1 MHLFA
6 RPGAN
11 TPPPPP
17 EGSVRNRVAL
27 TTPPD
32 LDPASTRRVSASD
45 PAHWAEPGC
54 ALRSR
59 LVGFAEAFDPAPEPV
74 IVLDREGRIRFAN
87 RCCATLFGRPPAGL
101 LGRTLADFARL
112 REKVPAASDP
122 ASHGT
127 VRGEFELVR
136 PGGDPC
142 FVAWSASPLLD
153 ADGSRIGITVFL
165 RDDTDRRRLELD
177 GCRRLDEF
185 EQTLCG
191 VAHDLRSPL
200 VAVLGFSRLLRDD
213 FAGLLGE
220 RGTHYLDR
228 IGEAGRSMEALIRE
242 LLDFTR
248 IGNTG
253 ERAVFV
259 DPREVLEQLHR
270 EFKPRLDAANVVLRL
285 PSEPPLVLCDRTRLY
300 QIFSNLIGNA
310 LEHMGSCT
318 APVVVIE
325 VREEPERH
333 LLVVRDN
340 GRGVEPAERER
351 IFEMSHS
358 APGATGRKGTGIGLT
373 IVKKIAAL
381 HGGRAWVDGA
391 PGGGAAFYVSL
402 PRS

>member
-1 MHLFA
+1 
-6 RPGAN
+6 
-11 TPPPPP
+11 
-17 EGSVRNRVAL
+17 
-27 TTPPD
+27 
-32 LDPASTRRVSASD
+32 VSASD
-45 PAHWAEPGC
+45 PAPWAEPEC

-59 LVGFAEAFDPAPEPV
+59 LAAFVEAFDAAPEPV

-87 RCCATLFGRPPAGL
+87 RSCTTLFGGPPARL
-101 LGRTLADFARL
+101 LGRTLADFVQR
-112 REKVPAASDP
+112 REKMPTASYPAP
-122 ASHGT
+122 GGG
-127 VRGEFELVR
+127 VRGGFELVR
-136 PGGDPC
+136 PGAEPC

-153 ADGSRIGITVFL
+153 ADGSGIGVTVFL
-165 RDDTDRRRLELD
+165 RDDTERRRIEVV
-177 GCRRLDEF
+177 GFRRLDEL
-185 EQTLCG
+185 EQTLRG

-228 IGEAGRSMEALIRE
+228 ISEAGRSMEALIRE

-248 IGNTG
+248 IGNAG

-270 EFKPRLDAANVVLRL
+270 EFKPRLDGANVVLRS
-285 PSEPPLVLCDRTRLY
+285 PAEPPLVLCDRTRLY

-310 LEHMGSCT
+310 LDHMGSCA

-325 VREEPERH
+325 VREEPEQH

-351 IFEMSHS
+351 IFEMFHS
-358 APGATGRKGTGIGLT
+358 APGATGRKGTGIGLA
-373 IVKKIAAL
+373 IVKKIAEL